1 MKDYFNYRYE
11 DLIDFSLKES
21 SHLSVIGNSND
32 FFIESL
38 LEKKDNF
45 NIFIGDKEL
54 LKDNIS
60 TIRKRMSIVLN
71 KHLNIFVGETV
82 KDEIAFGLE
91 SLAKSK
97 TEIRNLIDS
106 ESKRF
111 KIDNILEN
119 DPNSLGISDKVK
131 MKILSSMI
139 INPKIIVLDDVI
151 CELDYNDKLL
161 IFNILDEFK
170 KNGGIIIN
178 VTNDIEETLESDRI
192 IIIQDKKLICDGK
205 SLSVLNEEKLLKRLG
220 LGIPFIVE
228 LNKYFM
234 DYGMIDKYYLTNEK
248 LVGALWK

>member
-1 MKDYFNYRYE
+1 MKDYFNYRYN
-11 DLIDFSLKES
+11 IDIEFSLKES
-21 SHLSVIGNSND
+21 THLSIIGNSND

-38 LEKKDNF
+38 LEKQENF

-54 LKDNIS
+54 LKENIN
-60 TIRKRMSIVLN
+60 TIRKRMAIVLN

-97 TEIRNLIDS
+97 TEIRNTIDN

-111 KIDNILEN
+111 KIDNILES

-131 MKILSSMI
+131 MKILSALV
-139 INPKIIVLDDVI
+139 INPKILVLDDII

-161 IFNILDEFK
+161 VFNILSEFK

-178 VTNDIEETLESDRI
+178 VTNDVEETLESDRI
-192 IIIQDKKLICDGK
+192 IIIYAMQHPGH
-205 SLSVLNEEKLLKRLG
+205 
-220 LGIPFIVE
+220 
-228 LNKYFM
+228 
-234 DYGMIDKYYLTNEK
+234 
-248 LVGALWK
+248 